1 LCWEFIRSR
10 TAARLKGRVGMVVGG
25 SAWWTVEDAV
35 SPDAPQRLHER
46 EIMKAT
52 PGTFARMLGVP
63 VIHAAH
69 AGRFA
74 GQDWPHVG
82 VPYASHYL
90 GEAQIVDGKGGILAR
105 MLRDEGEGV
114 ITADI
119 SFGRIAEEPA
129 AIPDRYW
136 IAEFS
141 EELYR
146 EWESELKSGHEY
158 YLSTTLPSA
167 KRRFGRSPPK
177 QAR

>member
-1 LCWEFIRSR
+1 
-10 TAARLKGRVGMVVGG
+10 MVVGG

-74 GQDWPHVG
+74 VQDWPHVG